1 MKAEKKSK
9 LVIILLLILITVLHY
24 STRSALWG
32 LHDFYRRLYYLP
44 IILGAFKFRLRG
56 GFIVSTLVV
65 LIYAPHL
72 LIYFGEINIEVI
84 NQFLESGMFM
94 IIGLITGYLVEQD
107 YKRGKALE
115 YQVVNLANLENYTH
129 NILESID
136 SGVMAFEADGQ
147 LRTVNRQIERILGK
161 QEDIKRFIAQ
171 EGIAEEINKVLLGK
185 EKIIKREL
193 SYDKDKEQQ
202 IYIEMTIY
210 PIENMSNIREG
221 AVVVVQD
228 KTTVKKLEDQVR
240 RGERLA
246 AVGQLASGIAHEIRN
261 PLGIIKTISQTIN
274 QDVRDED
281 LKEGLD
287 IIEHEIDR
295 ANKVIQGLLD
305 FAKPNK
311 IQDCRIDLGKLLEE
325 LVLVTRK
332 FGKQQKVELILNR
345 MKESKIEGDP
355 DKLKQAF
362 INIILNGIQAMKNG
376 GKLEIT
382 LEDCET
388 KWIIISFKDD
398 GEGISEEVFDKI
410 FNPFFTTKES
420 GTGLGLS
427 ITHRIIEEHNG
438 KIEFKSRLGEG
449 TEVKVYLPLLE
460 KEVTYV

>member
-1 MKAEKKSK
+1 MKVEKKSK

-193 SYDKDKEQQ
+193 SYDKNKEQQ

>member
-1 MKAEKKSK
+1 MKEEKKSR
-9 LVIILLLILITVLHY
+9 LIIILLLILITGLHY
-24 STRSALWG
+24 STQSSLWA

-94 IIGLITGYLVEQD
+94 VVGLITGYLVEQD
-107 YKRGKALE
+107 YKRGKSLE
-115 YQVVNLANLENYTH
+115 YQVVKLANLENYTY

-136 SGVMAFEADGQ
+136 SGVMAFEANGQ
-147 LRTVNRQIERILGK
+147 LRTANRQIERILGK
-161 QEDIKRFIAQ
+161 REEVEVFLVK
-171 EGIAEEINKVLLGK
+171 EGIVKEINQVLLGN
-185 EKIIKREL
+185 EKFIKREL
-193 SYDKDKEQQ
+193 SYIKDKEQEMHL
-202 IYIEMTIY
+202 EMTIY
-210 PIENMSNIREG
+210 PIENISDAREG
-221 AVVVVQD
+221 AVVLLQD
-228 KTTVKKLEDQVR
+228 VTMLKELESQVR

-274 QDVRDED
+274 QDVNDEE

-295 ANKVIQGLLD
+295 ANKVIKSLLD

-311 IQDCRIDLGKLLEE
+311 IQDCRIDIGKLLDEI
-325 LVLVTRK
+325 VFVTSK
-332 FGKQQKVELILNR
+332 FGKQKNVNLILNR
-345 MKESKIEGDP
+345 VSENEIEGDP

-362 INIILNGIQAMKNG
+362 INIILNGIQAMKHG
-376 GKLEIT
+376 GKLKISLWDSDE
-382 LEDCET
+382 
-388 KWIIISFKDD
+388 KWGVISFVDE
-398 GEGISEEVFDKI
+398 GEGISEEVLDKI
-410 FNPFFTTKES
+410 FNPFFTTKDS

-438 KIEFKSRLGEG
+438 KIEFKSKLGEG
-449 TEVKVYLPLLE
+449 TEVRVYLPLLE
-460 KEVTYV
+460 KEGIHV

>member
-1 MKAEKKSK
+1 MNDEKKYK
-9 LVIILLLILITVLHY
+9 LVIILLLILITGLHY
-24 STRSALWG
+24 STQSSLWG
-32 LHDFYRRLYYLP
+32 IHDFYRRLYYLP

-56 GFIVSTLVV
+56 GFIISTLVV

-94 IIGLITGYLVEQD
+94 VVGLITGYLVEQD

-115 YQVVNLANLENYTH
+115 YQVVKIANLENYTH

-136 SGVMAFEADGQ
+136 SGVIAFESDGQ
-147 LRTVNRQIERILGK
+147 LGTVNRRIERILGK
-161 QEDIKRFIAQ
+161 QEEVKRFISQ
-171 EGIAEEINKVLLGK
+171 EGIVEEINKVLLGK
-185 EKIIKREL
+185 EKIIKRGL
-193 SYDKDKEQQ
+193 SYVKDKDEE
-202 IYIEMTIY
+202 IYIEMTIH
-210 PIENMSNIREG
+210 PIENMSKVREG

-287 IIEHEIDR
+287 IIKYEIDR

-332 FGKQQKVELILNR
+332 FGKQQNVELILNR

-362 INIILNGIQAMKNG
+362 VNIILNGIQAMKNG

-382 LEDCET
+382 LGNSEG
-388 KWIIISFKDD
+388 KWIIISFKDE
-398 GEGISEEVFDKI
+398 GEGISEEVFDQI

-438 KIEFKSRLGEG
+438 KIEFNSKLWEG

-460 KEVTYV
+460 KEATYV